1 MFEQRKRRTKQKS
14 SVRYIFAKS
23 IEIYGGLWYN
33 KHRLKSLVF
42 CRSPDVADT
51 TFDTTLKV
59 EWVELTEYSPKS
71 DIKPHENAPKRPQLK
86 DSLSSGNKPQ
96 AYSHSINYDCPFGQ
110 VMSYDT
116 LRVVMSGFAAF
127 KARRAII
134 S

>member
-33 KHRLKSLVF
+33 SRRHKPPIF

-71 DIKPHENAPKRPQLK
+71 DIKTHKTAPKRPQLK
-86 DSLSSGNKPQ
+86 DALSSGNEFCVAKL
-96 AYSHSINYDCPFGQ
+96 
-110 VMSYDT
+110 ME
-116 LRVVMSGFAAF
+116 
-127 KARRAII
+127 
-134 S
+134 

>member
-59 EWVELTEYSPKS
+59 EWVELTEYSSKS
-71 DIKPHENAPKRPQLK
+71 DMKTHENAPKRPQLK
-86 DSLSSGNKPQ
+86 DALSSGSE
-96 AYSHSINYDCPFGQ
+96 A
-110 VMSYDT
+110 
-116 LRVVMSGFAAF
+116 L
-127 KARRAII
+127 ARKCN
-134 S
+134 

>member
-71 DIKPHENAPKRPQLK
+71 DVKTHENAPKRPQLK
-86 DSLSSGNKPQ
+86 DTLSSENNTIRFLSGPGALFQ
-96 AYSHSINYDCPFGQ
+96 ATFG
-110 VMSYDT
+110 
-116 LRVVMSGFAAF
+116 
-127 KARRAII
+127 I
-134 S
+134 

>member
-51 TFDTTLKV
+51 TLKV

-71 DIKPHENAPKRPQLK
+71 DMKTHENAPKRPQLK
-86 DSLSSGNKPQ
+86 DVLSSGNEALASKC
-96 AYSHSINYDCPFGQ
+96 N
-110 VMSYDT
+110 
-116 LRVVMSGFAAF
+116 
-127 KARRAII
+127 
-134 S
+134 

>member
-71 DIKPHENAPKRPQLK
+71 DIKTHENAPQRPQLK
-86 DSLSSGNKPQ
+86 DVLSNGNNSTKFKWLDLQ
-96 AYSHSINYDCPFGQ
+96 ATF
-110 VMSYDT
+110 
-116 LRVVMSGFAAF
+116 LFAITNLLF
-127 KARRAII
+127 LFFVLIFSQIYTII
-134 S
+134 

>member
-71 DIKPHENAPKRPQLK
+71 DMKTHENAPKRPQLK
-86 DSLSSGNKPQ
+86 DALSSGNNAFAVQMKSSQ
-96 AYSHSINYDCPFGQ
+96 NSDEVAAAI
-110 VMSYDT
+110 
-116 LRVVMSGFAAF
+116 SGFNPNRKRKFSTSSA
-127 KARRAII
+127 
-134 S
+134 

>member
-71 DIKPHENAPKRPQLK
+71 DMKTHENAPKRPQLK
-86 DSLSSGNKPQ
+86 DVLSSGNDLSPAQ
-96 AYSHSINYDCPFGQ
+96 VNYDCRRQ

-116 LRVVMSGFAAF
+116 LRVVMMHLRCSL
-127 KARRAII
+127 K
-134 S
+134 